1 MHFDGVCSGPAF
13 GIRHDLKSSKT
24 AFVAFT
30 RAPERSRFRASFAR
44 FVEKRLAT
52 ALKPPTLAMQDPS
65 YVRDQTQKRQKV
77 TSSVTPSGLPKPASV
92 SRYQASGAGSAV
104 PES

>member
-13 GIRHDLKSSKT
+13 GIRHNLKSSGT
-24 AFVAFT
+24 AFIAFT
-30 RAPERSRFRASFAR
+30 RVPEGCRFRASFAR